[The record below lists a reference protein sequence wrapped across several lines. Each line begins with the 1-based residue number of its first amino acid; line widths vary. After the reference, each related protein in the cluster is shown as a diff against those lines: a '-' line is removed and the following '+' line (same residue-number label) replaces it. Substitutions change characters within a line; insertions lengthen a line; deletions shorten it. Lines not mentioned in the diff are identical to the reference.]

1 MELIATVA
9 LQPGMEVAE
18 DATDYKGN
26 LLVKKDTVLDKLII
40 QKLLVSP
47 IKCIQI
53 KEAEDRVSTYFEKIK
68 VSKSFSKFEEI
79 YFANFTAY
87 KVALDSF
94 ILKKV
99 PPNNNDLLAIVDHIF
114 TPFEHSRTT
123 ILDMLTVLEI
133 KDSDLLYAHGLNVA
147 LICRYTGKWFS
158 LSEEELNT
166 LILCGFYYDIGK
178 FKLPKELI
186 FKPGKLTDDERALM
200 RTHPVHSYNLI
211 QNLNIDIN
219 IKLDAL
225 MHH

>member
-26 LLVKKDTVLDKLII
+26 LLVKKDTVLDKLTI

-53 KEAEDRVSTYFEKIK
+53 KEAEDRVTTYFEKIK
-68 VSKSFSKFEEI
+68 VSKSFQKFEEI

-123 ILDMLTVLEI
+123 ILDMLAVLEI

-158 LSEEELNT
+158 LS
-166 LILCGFYYDIGK
+166 D
-178 FKLPKELI
+178 
-186 FKPGKLTDDERALM
+186 R
-200 RTHPVHSYNLI
+200 S
-211 QNLNIDIN
+211 
-219 IKLDAL
+219 
-225 MHH
+225 